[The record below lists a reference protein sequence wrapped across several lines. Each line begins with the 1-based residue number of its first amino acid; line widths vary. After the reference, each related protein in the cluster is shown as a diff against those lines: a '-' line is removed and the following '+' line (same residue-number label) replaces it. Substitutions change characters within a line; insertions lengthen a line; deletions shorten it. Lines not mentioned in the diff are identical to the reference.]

1 MGMVAFMLIG
11 VVIDDDVEGED
22 DANIVDDIHGYGDV
36 DGNGSLDADGD
47 VVNDDVD
54 DDI

>member
-11 VVIDDDVEGED
+11 VVVDDDVEGEG

-47 VVNDDVD
+47 FVMMM
-54 DDI
+54 